1 MMIRIAL
8 VAAAMSLIAGT
19 AGAQTRVN
27 PNQSA
32 DQLNARVLEVL
43 REGRS
48 APAAV
53 VARAPMATTP
63 PVTVTAAASTGLYV
77 GVNAGSNF
85 RTNSDYSVG
94 GSVGYQFTP
103 NYAAEVTYD
112 YNAMTQSHTVL
123 THGKSHTVHTNGNG
137 QAAMVNG
144 VYSRR
149 IGHSAFIPYVLA
161 GVGMGWN
168 GLGVNGTGSN
178 AALYNVGGGV
188 RVNLVAGVDLD
199 ARYRYI
205 APIDNTNGAAHG
217 YTQHVVTGGL
227 RFNF

>member
-1 MMIRIAL
+1 MNIISM
-8 VAAAMSLIAGT
+8 LIVAGT
-19 AGAQTRVN
+19 VLASASVSAQTRVN
-27 PNQSA
+27 PNRSA
-32 DQLNARVLEVL
+32 DQLNAQVLEVL
-43 REGRS
+43 REGRAAPAPVVVS
-48 APAAV
+48 APV
-53 VARAPMATTP
+53 ATTP
-63 PVTVTAAASTGLYV
+63 PVTVTAAASSGIYM

-112 YNAMTQSHTVL
+112 YNAMTQSTTVL
-123 THGKSHTVHTNGNG
+123 THGHSHTVQTNGNG
-137 QAAMVNG
+137 QVVMVNG

-149 IGHSAFIPYVLA
+149 IGDSAFIPYVLA
-161 GVGMGWN
+161 GAGVGWN
-168 GLGVNGTGSN
+168 GMGVNGTGSN

-188 RVNLVAGVDLD
+188 RVNLVGGVDLD

-205 APIDNTNGAAHG
+205 APIDNTNGSANG